1 MKVTGLALVLL
12 LAAPS
17 FAFGGTG
24 ISIGG
29 QEIIRIDAD
38 NQAVIVDTGRP
49 RSTNELQMENA
60 RLRERVLRLE
70 MAVRQLQ
77 ERTFSLE
84 VTGSRPAPAPAKE
97 FACYIKTTF
106 NGTVMAKGSSEA
118 EARAGALKAC
128 DDKDGGFSCEE
139 SKIKCSST

>member
-1 MKVTGLALVLL
+1 MKQSGLALVLF
-12 LAAPS
+12 LAPAL
-17 FAFGGTG
+17 AFGGTG

-38 NQAVIVDTGRP
+38 ERVVVETGRP
-49 RSTNELQMENA
+49 RSVSDLQMENA

-84 VTGSRPAPAPAKE
+84 VTGARQAAAPTKE
-97 FACYIKTTF
+97 YACYIKTTF
-106 NGTVMAKGSSEA
+106 NGTVMGKGASEA

-139 SKIKCSST
+139 SKIKCSSNS

>member
-1 MKVTGLALVLL
+1 MKLSGLALVLF
-12 LAAPS
+12 LAPA
-17 FAFGGTG
+17 FAFGATG

-29 QEIIRIDAD
+29 QEIIRIEAD
-38 NQAVIVDTGRP
+38 DRVTVETGRP
-49 RSTNELQMENA
+49 RSISDLQMENA

-84 VTGSRPAPAPAKE
+84 VTGARQAAAPAKE
-97 FACYIKTTF
+97 HACYIKTTF
-106 NGTVMAKGSSEA
+106 KGTVMGKGASEA

-139 SKIKCSST
+139 NNVKCSSNG